1 MTTQSEA
8 HKLDISATEQRFQRR
23 IDRERIARKE
33 AERLLEE
40 KSLALFNTNQEL
52 RNLADNLEQIIA
64 QRTDELARA
73 LAEAQS
79 ATEAKSNF
87 LATMSHE
94 IRTPMNGVLGMT
106 NLLLDSDL
114 KEEQRRYA
122 QILKNSSQTLLT
134 IINDI
139 LDLSKIE
146 AGKMELEQIP
156 FNLHQLIDELL
167 DIFQSQCSD
176 KELEIIA
183 QVDTNTP
190 NFILGDPTRLRQIF
204 FNLISNAIKFTHKGS
219 IYIQLMQ
226 IDASKNLLQATIQD
240 TGIGISQ
247 SAQQK
252 LFSAFNQA
260 DASTTREYGGTGL
273 GLAICAKLTALMGG
287 DIWIESQENRGS
299 QFHFTFV
306 APIPLQKNGMTSIH
320 SEEELSTQAFADTC
334 LLLVEDNFVNRL
346 LATKLLEKIGINPD
360 IAINGQEALDKVK
373 QKNYDIIL
381 MDMQMPVMD
390 GLKATQQIRLLS
402 NIKQPYIIALTAN
415 AFSEDQQACLAVGMN
430 DFLSKPIDFQKLKRA
445 LLGYTQLG

>member
-1 MTTQSEA
+1 MTTPSEA

-52 RNLADNLEQIIA
+52 RNLAENLEQIIA

-176 KELEIIA
+176 KGLEIA
-183 QVDTNTP
+183 VQVNTNTP
-190 NFILGDPTRLRQIF
+190 EFVLGDPTRLRQIF
-204 FNLISNAIKFTHKGS
+204 FNLISNAIKFTHQGS
-219 IYIQLMQ
+219 ITIQLKKV
-226 IDASKNLLQATIQD
+226 DASKNLIQATIQD
-240 TGIGISQ
+240 TGIGIPQ
-247 SAQQK
+247 NAQKK

-287 DIWIESQENRGS
+287 NIWIESKENIGS

-306 APIPLQKNGMTSIH
+306 APIPLQKNNMTSIH
-320 SEEELSTQAFADTC
+320 SEQEVSTQTFADTH

-373 QKNYDIIL
+373 EKNYDIIL

-390 GLKATQQIRLLS
+390 GLTATQQIRLLS

-415 AFSEDQQACLAVGMN
+415 AFSEDQQACLAVGMD